1 MPAPPQKK
9 IFLNEWLL
17 CIPTLVASLK
27 IYNKMFFVSLSDTV
41 ELYVVTLTDK
51 PWTSAKEVII
61 GSKPFS
67 RRM

>member
-1 MPAPPQKK
+1 MPAPPKK
-9 IFLNEWLL
+9 NFLSNWLL
-17 CIPTLVASLK
+17 CIPTLVVSLK
-27 IYNKMFFVSLSDTV
+27 IYNKMFSVSLSDTV
-41 ELYVVTLTDK
+41 ELYVVTLTEK

>member
-1 MPAPPQKK
+1 MPAPPKK
-9 IFLNEWLL
+9 IFLNKSLL
-17 CIPTLVASLK
+17 CIPTLVVSLK
-27 IYNKMFFVSLSDTV
+27 IYNKMFSVSLSDTV
-41 ELYVVTLTDK
+41 ELYVVTLTEK